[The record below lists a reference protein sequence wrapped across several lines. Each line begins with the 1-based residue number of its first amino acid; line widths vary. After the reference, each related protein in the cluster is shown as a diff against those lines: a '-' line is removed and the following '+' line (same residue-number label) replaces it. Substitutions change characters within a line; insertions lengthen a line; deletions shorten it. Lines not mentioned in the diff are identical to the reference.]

1 MKTDLSFWSK
11 IKDRC
16 IENLFLLLLL
26 AVHNEKD
33 LHGVSA

>member
-11 IKDRC
+11 IKDGSM
-16 IENLFLLLLL
+16 ENFFFPL

-33 LHGVSA
+33 LHCVSA